1 MRRVVTTLREAGLRE
16 EGVLVIGSGFMTHS
30 FAAMRDP
37 RLFGHVDAFDRWA
50 AEMTHAGDVDAL
62 VGYRD
67 TAPGALIAHPTAD
80 HFVPLLLTMGAA
92 DDPSSARTVFDRFVF
107 SNHIRS
113 FSVD

>member
-1 MRRVVTTLREAGLRE
+1 MPSMDPSALLDLGVKLRSLRE

-37 RLFGHVDAFDRWA
+37 RLFGHVAAFDRWA
-50 AEMTHAGDVDAL
+50 AEMTH
-62 VGYRD
+62 
-67 TAPGALIAHPTAD
+67 
-80 HFVPLLLTMGAA
+80 A

>member
-1 MRRVVTTLREAGLRE
+1 MGGRPAGGGARSSADGTEWSRHAVSPSAMRRVVTTLREAGGRE

-30 FAAMRDP
+30 FAAMPDP
-37 RLFGHVDAFDRWA
+37 RLFGHVDAFERWA
-50 AEMTHAGDVDAL
+50 AEMTH
-62 VGYRD
+62 
-67 TAPGALIAHPTAD
+67 
-80 HFVPLLLTMGAA
+80 A